1 MEFHRQEYWSGLP
14 FLSPGDLPNP
24 GAKPVFP
31 ALQADSLLSEPPG
44 KPSTILSLFFTKIYT
59 KIYLTKKRVSFTL
72 PGSQSVKMQESKSK
86 NKQNNSRKLPI
97 DYYFHFDDFNYL
109 LIAMLQFEFECSLYL
124 VGQNKAEC

>member
-44 KPSTILSLFFTKIYT
+44 KPNTILSLFFTNIYT

-72 PGSQSVKMQESKSK
+72 PGSKSVKMQESKSK
-86 NKQNNSRKLPI
+86 NKTKTNKT
-97 DYYFHFDDFNYL
+97 
-109 LIAMLQFEFECSLYL
+109 IAESCQ
-124 VGQNKAEC
+124 